1 MGIFRLIFTPPHN
14 RRWRKG
20 NFLVIVLLVGL
31 LVMGGLGAL
40 HLYISSASL
49 TSAIKT
55 QDNLVN
61 SANED
66 RLSSL
71 REEAEKY
78 ISTDLYLGLQSNM
91 PHDTLSDG
99 LKDIF
104 NRYSFVNY
112 LNSRGISSNQVNS
125 DNISVSALTLDNIRQ
140 GSIATYPVINSTIA
154 DNGVFVS
161 GLSVSGENTTTGTES
176 SRTVNL
182 SYLRLPNSL
191 FSWYHGVGFDTQ
203 AAPKLDNVTI
213 AQGNSG
219 VLYFANPP
227 QTSELL
233 ADIPNT
239 SSVII
244 RGNSGQFLSN
254 VYDYS
259 VMDSYQGSLYDYIN
273 LSGDGGATSKNYNVD
288 GRFWY
293 YPNMPSDFKI
303 NMYTV
308 SFSRAAV
315 YFGRDTDAPV
325 QPQTAPLS
333 GYGQT
338 VPVLVIPREDANE
351 ALISL
356 FDYIGPPLSAM
367 EDAVVDG
374 KVCRRWYLDI
384 SGDTVW
390 TARAESIA
398 LFLSILSDVY
408 NNVELPESV
417 CTLAIRDVLHPAIQ
431 VPNDSAISEG
441 NFNYLSG
448 LLRTAAGAI
457 TAPAGWRSGGQIG
470 YFNFYLDNL
479 AIQDTADKSY
489 KLYTDST
496 TVPVL
501 GKLITLSNGTTGHFV
516 RFPWLGKES
525 SFFLVSG
532 ASIGISDSIALV
544 LYSPNS
550 DSGAIY
556 LGGSPNTE
564 NWWKC
569 TPNSKSALITPL
581 PVYISEDFNS
591 NKKAFLLATG
601 ERLHLAY
608 PHKALS
614 TPGDDAQISIKDT
627 PLANSE
633 GLSLAPATDS
643 EWISTVYD
651 LSVIANNIK
660 TYTVNN
666 SNSAFY
672 IANSNL
678 RDTIACESINLGH
691 AEVLCEAIICFY
703 DPDAI
708 SPAVLSQISYTING
722 ATSGTIGGLSPS
734 PIYIP
739 YGTLPGST
747 ELATHILCSISAG
760 YISSKVSADS
770 MKDYYLNAFI
780 SKLRSE
786 ISAVGR
792 LDKVARVF
800 KYSRLYSPL
809 KETLEDLVAAYGDGL
824 GNNSKLKFY
833 LGWCSRNAVPANA
846 NILVTELGS
855 LSE

>member
-1 MGIFRLIFTPPHN
+1 MGIFRFVFTSPHN

-31 LVMGGLGAL
+31 LVMGGMGAL
-40 HLYISSASL
+40 HLYMSSASL

-91 PHDTLSDG
+91 TYETLSEG

-125 DNISVSALTLDNIRQ
+125 DNISVSTLTSANIRQ
-140 GSIATYPVINSTIA
+140 GSIATYPVINNTIS

-161 GLSVSGENTTTGTES
+161 GLSVSSENLTTGS
-176 SRTVNL
+176 KDSRTVNL

-191 FSWYHGVGFDTQ
+191 FSWYHGVSSDTQ

-213 AQGNSG
+213 AQDKSG

-227 QTSELL
+227 QVSELL
-233 ADIPNT
+233 SGIPNT

-244 RGNSGQFLSN
+244 RGDSGQLLSN
-254 VYDYS
+254 IYDYS

-273 LSGDGGATSKNYNVD
+273 LSGDGGATSKNYNIN

-293 YPNMPSDFKI
+293 YPNMPSDFKV

-308 SFSRAAV
+308 SFSRASV
-315 YFGRDTDAPV
+315 YFGRDSNASA

-351 ALISL
+351 RLISL
-356 FDYIGPPLSAM
+356 FDYIGSPLSAM

-374 KVCRRWYLDI
+374 KVCRRWYLDL
-384 SGDTVW
+384 SGDNAW
-390 TARAESIA
+390 SARTESVA

-408 NNVELPESV
+408 SNVELPESV
-417 CTLAIRDVLHPAIQ
+417 ATLTIRDVLHPSIQ
-431 VPNDSAISEG
+431 LPSDSDISEG
-441 NFNYLSG
+441 NFNYVSG
-448 LLRTAAGAI
+448 LLRSASGAI
-457 TAPAGWRSGGQIG
+457 TAPAGWRSGGQNG
-470 YFNFYLDNL
+470 YFNFYLANL
-479 AIQDTADKSY
+479 PLHSAFDGSY

-496 TVPVL
+496 TAPLL
-501 GKLITLSNGTTGHFV
+501 GKLITFSTGATGHFV
-516 RFPWLGKES
+516 RFPWLGKETL
-525 SFFLVSG
+525 FFLISG
-532 ASIGISDSIALV
+532 ASIGSSGSSALV
-544 LYSPNS
+544 LYSADG

-556 LGGSPNTE
+556 LGGSPNSAS
-564 NWWKC
+564 WWKC

-591 NKKAFLLATG
+591 DRKTFLLATG

-608 PHKALS
+608 PHKSLA
-614 TPGDDAQISIKDT
+614 TPGDDAQISINDT
-627 PLANSE
+627 PLANSN

-643 EWISTVYD
+643 EWIATVYD
-651 LSVIANNIK
+651 LSDIAANIK
-660 TYTVNN
+660 AYTVNDR
-666 SNSAFY
+666 NSAFY
-672 IANSNL
+672 IANSTV
-678 RDTIACESINLGH
+678 RGTIACEAINLGH
-691 AEVLCEAIICFY
+691 AEVLCEVIVCFY
-703 DPDAI
+703 DPNAI
-708 SPAVLSQISYTING
+708 SPSVLSQIQYTVNG
-722 ATSGTIGGLSPS
+722 VSSGTIGGLSPS

-739 YGTLPGST
+739 YGTLPDST
-747 ELATHILCSISAG
+747 ELAKYISSSISEG
-760 YISSKVSADS
+760 YISSKVSAEL

-780 SKLRSE
+780 SMLYTKLPS
-786 ISAVGR
+786 VGR
-792 LDKVARVF
+792 LDKIARVF

-809 KETLEDLVAAYGDGL
+809 KERLEDLVSAYGDGL

-833 LGWCSRNAVPANA
+833 LGWCSRNAASANS
-846 NILVTELGS
+846 NILATELGS